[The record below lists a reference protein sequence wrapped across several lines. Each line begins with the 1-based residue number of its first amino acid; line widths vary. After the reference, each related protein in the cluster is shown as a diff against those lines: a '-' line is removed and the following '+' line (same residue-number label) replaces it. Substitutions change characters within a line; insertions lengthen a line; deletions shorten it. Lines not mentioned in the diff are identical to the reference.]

1 MADVGMSVAILNPFV
16 KSAINVLKT
25 ELGAN
30 VQRGAVRI
38 ENGQRSTHD
47 VNVLIGVIGQAYGTV
62 YYGMSI
68 ETACQ
73 IVGKMMGQPFEEF
86 DDMAQSGIAEL
97 GNVITGLASK
107 GLSEYGYECNI
118 TPPHLITGQN
128 VKINAGDLMRL
139 ALPLYSP
146 CGEIEIHLALQGA

>member
-1 MADVGMSVAILNPFV
+1 MADSGINVTFLNPFV
-16 KSAINVLKT
+16 KSAISVLKT
-25 ELGAN
+25 ELGAS

-38 ENGQRSTHD
+38 EADQHSTHD
-47 VNVLIGVIGQAYGTV
+47 VNVLIGVMGQAHGTV
-62 YYGMSI
+62 FYSMSV

-73 IVGKMMGQPFEEF
+73 IVGTMMGQPFDTF

-107 GLSEYGYECNI
+107 GLSEHGYECNI
-118 TPPHLITGQN
+118 TPPHLISGQN
-128 VKINAGDLMRL
+128 IMINCGDMLRL
-139 ALPLYSP
+139 ALPLNSP

>member
-1 MADVGMSVAILNPFV
+1 MADSGMSVTILNPFV
-16 KSAINVLKT
+16 KSAINVLKA

-38 ENGQRSTHD
+38 ENEQQSTHD
-47 VNVLIGVIGQAYGTV
+47 VNVLVGVLGQAHGTV

-73 IVGKMMGQPFEEF
+73 IVGKMMGQPFEAF

-107 GLSEYGYECNI
+107 GLSEQGYECNI
-118 TPPHLITGQN
+118 TPPQLITGQN
-128 VKINAGDLMRL
+128 VMINSGDMMRL
-139 ALPLYSP
+139 ALPLHSP
-146 CGEIEIHLALQGA
+146 CGEIEIHLALQGS